1 MIFEYF
7 GCLGTP
13 PGGLGHHFEPKAR
26 IFVILVPF
34 PGQTPT
40 PVEVIFEHFLD
51 PFFRT
56 FSGTLPAG
64 IFCQIWCQK
73 HAKWEAFG
81 GHFQVIFGDRR
92 FHDF

>member
-34 PGQTPT
+34 PGQTLT

-51 PFFRT
+51 SFFRP
-56 FSGTLPAG
+56 FSGALPAG

-73 HAKWEAFG
+73 HPKWEAFG
-81 GHFQVIFGDRR
+81 GHFEVIFGDRR
-92 FHDF
+92 FLDF